1 MLRVCACVCAFPC
14 TYGCTQWTCND
25 EKQWEERIWN
35 RSVSTWVCHKAVF
48 FFFLVNGLECI
59 CVMRWY
65 WLCKWWPTRSPGVYL
80 VGVMKCVCPG
90 KNMKDMLRGSD
101 RLQGR
106 CTRPWMERRKEGGD
120 GQDRSVVMTFT
131 PCQQTTTSGHLT
143 AIDSP
148 WVSPGSLSVHVN
160 NNLVVLLMD
169 HYQLLNLHC
178 CRMSWVVMQI
188 NVIDWCNLTNALY
201 VGICDIDFLSISDML
216 ILT

>member
-1 MLRVCACVCAFPC
+1 MRSNGKKGFEIALCLRGCVI
-14 TYGCTQWTCND
+14 
-25 EKQWEERIWN
+25 KL
-35 RSVSTWVCHKAVF
+35 F
-48 FFFLVNGLECI
+48 FFWFFLVNGLECI